1 MKLILNHIGLVFA
14 LTIFL
19 FVAGFGYHHSA
30 DEKRAKDVV
39 EGLTLAFDSTG
50 TAVIVADK
58 RGKIRF
64 WTSGAEDLFGYTTE
78 EALGENIKIL
88 MPKSLQPA
96 HAIAFKE
103 AFQSGDSSVQE
114 INCVAVL
121 KDGNP
126 KLIKVSMWRTE
137 QYAYAIVSDPSKVK
151 HFTSPEFMSSLR

>member
-1 MKLILNHIGLVFA
+1 MKFILNHAGLVFA

-30 DEKRAKDVV
+30 DEKRAKDAV
-39 EGLTLAFDSTG
+39 EGLALAFDSTG
-50 TAVIVADK
+50 TAVIAADR

-64 WTSGAEDLFGYTTE
+64 WTSGAEELFGYTME
-78 EALGENIKIL
+78 EALGSPIKML
-88 MPKSLQPA
+88 MPESLQPA

-126 KLIKVSMWRTE
+126 KLIKISTWKTR

-151 HFTSPEFMSSLR
+151 NFTTPEFMGNLR